1 MLTYQKII
9 EVLLSEELG
18 RFVPDGTAYSL
29 PVPSKDSF
37 GNLIDCF
44 FLYDIDLQTGQAQPP
59 YARIGIYAE
68 QSRLA
73 FYHASEEV
81 PFTAAEDAAHS
92 APSQEFSEEDFQTY
106 ERLYPEIRA
115 AAFSKIADEGLEQ
128 LLSAYIRATASLFG
142 QQRQYY
148 RDIAPAFFAW
158 LEQMAQPAAPSKT
171 FLEACLDGDAFLTDI
186 GDYIRGITDK
196 EQLRAR
202 LGMAESEFE
211 AWQRCGNTVL
221 RDILFCRMNEQP
233 FEHLTDE
240 EKIAARSYDPK
251 DINRLKNKNE
261 GL

>member
-18 RFVPDGTAYSL
+18 RFVPDGAAYSL
-29 PVPSKDSF
+29 PVPSKDVF

-59 YARIGIYAE
+59 YARVGIYAE
-68 QSRLA
+68 QNRLA
-73 FYHASEEV
+73 FYLTAEEA
-81 PFTAAEDAAHS
+81 PFTAAEDDVHS
-92 APSQEFSEEDFQTY
+92 APSPEFSEEDLQTY

-115 AAFSKIADEGLEQ
+115 AAFSEAADQRQEQ
-128 LLSAYIRATASLFG
+128 MLSAYIHAAALLFG
-142 QQRQYY
+142 PQRRYY
-148 RDIAPAFFAW
+148 RDIAPAFFTW
-158 LEQMAQPAAPSKT
+158 MDQMVPPAAPLKS
-171 FLEACLDGDAFLTDI
+171 FLEACLDGDALLTDI
-186 GDYIRGITDK
+186 DDYIQGIADK

-251 DINRLKNKNE
+251 DIDRLKKQK
-261 GL
+261 